1 MTALQKLTV
10 SEFRLLSRDR
20 ASMVLTFLLPLGLL
34 LGFGASDG
42 MREPL
47 PELDGLTAFDAFIV
61 PIALVLVVTMLLLQV
76 FPVTLATY
84 RERGVLRRLRT
95 TPVPPTMLLA
105 AQLLVHTSLLVSSL
119 GLTAIVA
126 RLVFDVATPR
136 HAGLALA
143 ALAMGALALYGLG
156 TAIASQAAKASSAT
170 ALGMA
175 AFFPQLLLGGLMVP
189 ADQLPDLLARIGEFT
204 PVGATMATLQAAWTG
219 TDLSPRHLV
228 VLAVWIVATAAFA
241 SIRFRWD

>member
-1 MTALQKLTV
+1 MTALKMLTI
-10 SEFRLLSRDR
+10 SEFRLLGRDR
-20 ASMVLTFLLPLGLL
+20 ATMVLTFLLPLGLL

-42 MREPL
+42 MQEPL
-47 PELDGLTAFDAFIV
+47 PEFGGLTAFDAFIV
-61 PIALVLVVTMLLLQV
+61 PIALVLVVTMLPLQV
-76 FPVTLATY
+76 FPVTLSTY

-95 TPVPPTMLLA
+95 TPVPPVALLA
-105 AQLLVHTSLLVSSL
+105 AQLLVHVSLLICSL
-119 GLTAIVA
+119 GLTAAVA

-136 HAGLALA
+136 NAGMAFA
-143 ALAMGALALYGLG
+143 ALALGALALYGLG
-156 TAIASQAAKASSAT
+156 TAIASYAAKASTAT

-175 AFFPQLLLGGLMVP
+175 AFFPQMLLGGLMVP

-219 TDLSPRHLV
+219 ADVNPRHLV
-228 VLAVWIVATAAFA
+228 VLAVWIVATVVFS